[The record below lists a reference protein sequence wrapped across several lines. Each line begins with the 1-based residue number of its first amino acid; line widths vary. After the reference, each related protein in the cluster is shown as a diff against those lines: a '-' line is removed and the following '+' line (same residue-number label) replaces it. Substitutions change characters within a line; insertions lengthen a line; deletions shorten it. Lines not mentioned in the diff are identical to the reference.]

1 MKEKRF
7 IFSLVAIATKMVNF
21 TNFSLF
27 HQFFGISSAWCV
39 KTVKD
44 DDGGQTYIC
53 YIHCLVQLS
62 NPKQRLPWKPSSYGF
77 VDRPWVYPSVVPL
90 QVPILK
96 GECGSILAPK
106 IANYAS
112 NVMSLSSI
120 SWQTNASYD
129 KSLKTFDKVGEMVH
143 FCLNSMSD

>member
-1 MKEKRF
+1 MTVLMCKK
-7 IFSLVAIATKMVNF
+7 N
-21 TNFSLF
+21 
-27 HQFFGISSAWCV
+27 SAFQIPY
-39 KTVKD
+39 D
-44 DDGGQTYIC
+44 FL
-53 YIHCLVQLS
+53 H
-62 NPKQRLPWKPSSYGF
+62 RYGF

-129 KSLKTFDKVGEMVH
+129 KSLKTFDKIGEMVH